1 MKPDKSRNKKR
12 EMLKDITEAQAAE
25 KALLKGCT
33 VIELA
38 VVLWCSKKK
47 ARQLIAGLT
56 ELGCVISEPVKGARV
71 PHVYKMQKK
80 SRVFF
85 RYA

>member
-12 EMLKDITEAQAAE
+12 GMFRDITEARAAE
-25 KALLKGCT
+25 RALLKGCT

-38 VVLWCSKKK
+38 GALWCSKKK
-47 ARQLIAGLT
+47 ARQLIEVLT
-56 ELGCVISEPVKGARV
+56 ELGCVISEPVKGATV
-71 PHVYKMQKK
+71 PHVHRMQKT

-85 RYA
+85 RYE